1 MSLSLSPCSYTDPLA
16 ELRRMLLNSLV
27 SVHTRCAYIAAFN
40 QFFSVVAE
48 TGRPVCRALLMNCRA
63 QMIDLGLSAS
73 AINVRLSASRKPI
86 SEARENNLLD
96 PVDAARILTIP
107 GVPRRE
113 CGLETGSL
121 LGKPNA
127 SWLSPDLPF
136 LLASPE
142 STLMGPGYRR
152 GDLAHCRVK
161 VAHGAAGSSD
171 SEAFSVLTFWLAR

>member
-16 ELRRMLLNSLV
+16 ELWRMLLNSLV

-107 GVPRRE
+107 GVPTQGVRLGNWLTPRE
-113 CGLETGSL
+113 A
-121 LGKPNA
+121 KR
-127 SWLSPDLPF
+127 
-136 LLASPE
+136 LLAVPRL
-142 STLMGPGYRR
+142 TL
-152 GDLAHCRVK
+152 
-161 VAHGAAGSSD
+161 S
-171 SEAFSVLTFWLAR
+171 FSLPRKHADGTGLPAW